1 MKTLLKNGS
10 IVNVFTDE
18 IEKTNVLISDDKII
32 GVGDYSD
39 DEADTVYD
47 VSGKIISPGFID
59 GHIHIES
66 TMLTPKEF
74 AKVCVEHGTT
84 AVVADPHEIAN
95 VAGIKGIEYMLKSSE
110 GLPLDVYVMIP
121 SCVPAT
127 PFDETGAV
135 LNAED
140 IVELYNH
147 PRVLGLGEMMNY
159 PGVLNGEATVINKLN
174 DALKLKKIINGH
186 APMLS
191 GKDLDKYISHGI
203 TDDHECS
210 NADEAM
216 ERIRKGQR
224 VMIRQG
230 TAAKNLNDL
239 LPLFDEPFSRRCI
252 LVTDDRHPAD
262 LINEGH
268 IDNIIREAVKAG
280 KSAITAIRMATIQAA
295 EYFSMNS
302 VGAVAPG
309 YKADIIVLNSLEA
322 VDVEAVYKNGKKV
335 VDNKKVIELEEP
347 EIDDETKRAVLDS
360 FCIDKLNPDDFY
372 IEPKSK
378 MCRVINVIPKQ
389 LFTDEIICGVDFE
402 KANGISVEKDIL
414 KLAVIERY
422 KNTGHRGIGF
432 INGIGLKNGALAS
445 SVSHDSHNLIVIGT
459 NDEDMATAANE
470 IISMGGGN
478 VVVSNGKTLAKMP
491 LTVGGL
497 MSEAD
502 AQSVAKQNEAVRAAV
517 HELGA
522 KKDIEPFMNM
532 AFISLSVIPKLKM
545 TTHGLINVDKQ
556 KTVPL
561 FVE

>member
-159 PGVLNGEATVINKLN
+159 PGVLNGENTVVNKLN

-295 EYFSMNS
+295 EYFSLNS

-389 LFTDEIICGVDFE
+389 LFTDEIICDVDFE

>member
-159 PGVLNGEATVINKLN
+159 PGVLNGEATVVNKLN

-295 EYFSMNS
+295 EYFSLNS

-545 TTHGLINVDKQ
+545 TTQGLINVDKQ